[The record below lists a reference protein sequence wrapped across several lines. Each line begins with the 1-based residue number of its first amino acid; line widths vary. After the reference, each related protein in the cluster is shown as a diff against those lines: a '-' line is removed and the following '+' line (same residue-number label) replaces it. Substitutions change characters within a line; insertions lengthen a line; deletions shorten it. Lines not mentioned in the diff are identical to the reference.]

1 MTAPRVLIID
11 DDRTL
16 LDLLRVYLTSG
27 GLKIEVA
34 EDAAVA
40 IRTILAS
47 PPDLIILDIA
57 LPFLDGMEVLAA
69 LKSDAST
76 KDIPVVILT
85 AHGDE
90 ETFVQAK
97 NLGAEGF
104 LKKPVERDVLIN
116 EIFSKL
122 ARSAAKKARQS
133 ARPPS

>member
-34 EDAAVA
+34 EDAAIA

-47 PPDLIILDIA
+47 PPDLIILDIE
-57 LPFLDGMEVLAA
+57 LPFLNGMEVLAA

-76 KDIPVVILT
+76 RDIPVVVLT
-85 AHGDE
+85 GHTDE
-90 ETFVQAK
+90 ACFVEAS

-104 LKKPVERDVLIN
+104 LRKPVERNVLIN

-122 ARSAAKKARQS
+122 ARRAAKKARQD
-133 ARPPS
+133 ALPPG

>member
-85 AHGDE
+85 AHADE
-90 ETFVQAK
+90 ATFVQAK

-122 ARSAAKKARQS
+122 ARSAAKKARQH
-133 ARPPS
+133 AQPPG

>member
-47 PPDLIILDIA
+47 PPDLIILHIA
-57 LPFLDGMEVLAA
+57 MPYLDGMEVLAA

-76 KDIPVVILT
+76 RDIPVIVLT
-85 AHGDE
+85 ARTDE
-90 ETFVQAK
+90 ECFVQAN

-104 LKKPVERDVLIN
+104 LRKPVERDVLIN

-122 ARSAAKKARQS
+122 ARHAARKARLD
-133 ARPPS
+133 ALPPA

>member
-34 EDAAVA
+34 EDAAIA

-47 PPDLIILDIA
+47 PPDLIILDIE
-57 LPFLDGMEVLAA
+57 LPFLNGMEVLAA

-76 KDIPVVILT
+76 RDIPVIVLT
-85 AHGDE
+85 ARTDE
-90 ETFVQAK
+90 ECFVQAN

-104 LKKPVERDVLIN
+104 LRKPVERDALIN

-122 ARSAAKKARQS
+122 ARRAAKKAKLD
-133 ARPPS
+133 ALPPA

>member
-57 LPFLDGMEVLAA
+57 MPYLDGMEVLAA

-76 KDIPVVILT
+76 RDIPVIVLT
-85 AHGDE
+85 ARTDE
-90 ETFVQAK
+90 ECFVQAN

-104 LKKPVERDVLIN
+104 LRKPVERDALIN

-122 ARSAAKKARQS
+122 ARHAARKARLD
-133 ARPPS
+133 APPPA

>member
-57 LPFLDGMEVLAA
+57 MPYLDGMEVLAA

-76 KDIPVVILT
+76 RDIPVIVLT
-85 AHGDE
+85 ARTDE
-90 ETFVQAK
+90 ECFVQAN
-97 NLGAEGF
+97 NLGAESF
-104 LKKPVERDVLIN
+104 LRKPVERDVLIN

-122 ARSAAKKARQS
+122 ARHAARKARLD
-133 ARPPS
+133 ALPPA

>member
-1 MTAPRVLIID
+1 MTPPRVLIID

-16 LDLLRVYLTSG
+16 LDLLRVHLTSG

-47 PPDLIILDIA
+47 PPDLILLDIQ
-57 LPFLDGMEVLAA
+57 LPYLNGMEVLAA
-69 LKSDAST
+69 LKADPST
-76 KDIPVVILT
+76 QHIPVIVLT
-85 AHGDE
+85 AREDE
-90 ETFVQAK
+90 ECFVQAK

-104 LKKPVERDVLIN
+104 LNKPVQRDQLIN

-122 ARSAAKKARQS
+122 ARSKFQKNHAGDV
-133 ARPPS
+133 PPP